1 MEKAVNVHKIKK
13 EKRSGFRKTGASPGA
28 GYIRNPQNVISVV
41 NSLQMK
47 KF

>member
-1 MEKAVNVHKIKK
+1 VVFACPNLG
-13 EKRSGFRKTGASPGA
+13 KRQNKTGASPGA